1 LQIAT
6 EPLVDGFVLPF
17 FSPKQQPPFAHI
29 VVFLSIA
36 TSQLLGAQQPRIGE
50 VTAADATVDGSVTLA
65 SGVLNVGSGSTVRAG
80 DHAANIRLQ
89 RGGELRVC
97 PRTALSLNS
106 SQNGNE
112 LLLGMSTGAMEGDYT
127 LPASADVIMTP
138 DLRILLSG
146 PGHARVSVTANGK
159 GDTCV
164 RSLGEGSYIIVN
176 SLLTNDTYRVKPNEQ
191 VFFPAAQINQA
202 SEESPLVCGC
212 PTPPPVKRA
221 EWESPKPSMPNG
233 IPKEPTAL
241 AATNPEAP
249 LPPSKPDDVKVQVEA
264 PFVFHGDEPQP
275 DVTVTLA
282 RVHMDHLPAPPV
294 PALAA
299 NSPETHASIPQ
310 TPVLPNGKAVTA
322 SNRGFFRKIGGFFAM
337 IFGGK

>member
-1 LQIAT
+1 LS
-6 EPLVDGFVLPF
+6 FS
-17 FSPKQQPPFAHI
+17 SPKQKPPYFARVI
-29 VVFLSIA
+29 VFLSVSA
-36 TSQLLGAQQPRIGE
+36 SQFLCAQQPRIGE
-50 VTAADATVDGSVTLA
+50 VTAADATVDGSVTLT

-80 DHAANIRLQ
+80 DHAAHIRLQ

-97 PRTALSLNS
+97 SRTALSVNT

-112 LLLGMSTGAMEGDYT
+112 LMLGMSTGALEGDYP

-164 RSLGEGSYIIVN
+164 RSLGEGSYVIVN
-176 SLLTNDTYRVKPNEQ
+176 SLLTNETYRVKPNEQ
-191 VFFPAAQINQA
+191 VFFPGAQVNQA
-202 SEESPLVCGC
+202 SEDSPLTCGC
-212 PTPPPVKRA
+212 PAAPTVKQA
-221 EWESPKPSMPNG
+221 ELESPRSSVPNG
-233 IPKEPTAL
+233 IPKEATAL

-249 LPPSKPDDVKVQVEA
+249 LPAGKPDEVKVQIEA

-275 DVTVTLA
+275 DVTLTLA
-282 RVHMDHLPAPPV
+282 RVHMEHLPAPPV

-299 NSPETHASIPQ
+299 NSPETHASMAQ
-310 TPVLPNGKAVTA
+310 TPVLPSGKPGAA

>member
-1 LQIAT
+1 M
-6 EPLVDGFVLPF
+6 PF
-17 FSPKQQPPFAHI
+17 FSPKQKSPFAHL
-29 VVFLSIA
+29 VVFLSVA
-36 TSQLLGAQQPRIGE
+36 ASQLLGAQQSRIGE
-50 VTAADATVDGSVTLA
+50 VTAADATVDGSITLA

-97 PRTALSLNS
+97 PRTALSLNT

-112 LLLGMSTGAMEGDYT
+112 LMLGMSTGALEGDYS

-146 PGHARVSVTANGK
+146 PGHARVSVTTNGK

-164 RSLGEGSYIIVN
+164 RSLGEGSYVIVN
-176 SLLTNDTYRVKPNEQ
+176 SLLTNDTYRVKPNEE
-191 VFFPAAQINQA
+191 VFFPGAQINQA
-202 SEESPLVCGC
+202 SEESPLACGC
-212 PTPPPVKRA
+212 PAPPPVKRA
-221 EWESPKPSMPNG
+221 ELESPKSGAPSESQ
-233 IPKEPTAL
+233 KEPATL

-249 LPPSKPDDVKVQVEA
+249 LPPSKPDEVKVQVEA

-282 RVHMDHLPAPPV
+282 RVHLEHLPSPPV

-299 NSPETHASIPQ
+299 SSPETYASKPQ
-310 TPVLPNGKAVTA
+310 PPVLPGGKRVTA
-322 SNRGFFRKIGGFFAM
+322 SNRGLFRKIGGFFAM